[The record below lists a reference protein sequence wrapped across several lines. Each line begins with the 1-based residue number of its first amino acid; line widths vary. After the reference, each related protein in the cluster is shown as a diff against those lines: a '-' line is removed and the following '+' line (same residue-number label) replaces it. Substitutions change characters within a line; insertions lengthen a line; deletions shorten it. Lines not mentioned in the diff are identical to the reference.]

1 MLVNMLDNREQRDK
15 MMMALREAKS
25 MRAWRNLPLEK
36 RNALVIVVIF
46 LIGICFVLFA
56 VRREA
61 PPLVKL
67 WEHRHGDRPSWA
79 HDIAFTPDGKHIIT
93 AAQTIKIWRAE
104 DGKKVRSF
112 PINVKNSVRAISP
125 DGRWIATYKID
136 GTITIWKLPEGKIV
150 QTLKGDKGRSPD
162 LTFSPDGEFLA
173 ACSHDLGNVRVWKVD
188 DGKLLRT
195 LPLGANRVV
204 KLAVSPEGKF
214 LATITSHYPSQ
225 QFLSLWDLPSGRKL
239 WQENISQVSVG
250 RYYLLPITWVERFTF
265 SFAPNGEL
273 LVMAGMSL
281 KGYVVALRQ
290 VSDGKVRGQI
300 LLKGSIMVAGFTS
313 RDSSLFLVHE
323 GISRDLL
330 KPLRPRGMT
339 VPAFWVHSD
348 ILSCWQLKGTGLD
361 KLWEAK
367 NLLHGALVSSF
378 SFSPDGRLMGI
389 VTFGGRIKVYRLL
402 QVLQEAK

>member
-1 MLVNMLDNREQRDK
+1 MG
-15 MMMALREAKS
+15 
-25 MRAWRNLPLEK
+25 AWRNLPLEK
-36 RNALVIVVIF
+36 RNALVIAIIF

-56 VRREA
+56 FRREG

-67 WEHRHGDRPSWA
+67 WERQHGDQPGWA
-79 HDIAFTPDGKHIIT
+79 HDITFTPNGKHIVT
-93 AAQTIKIWRAE
+93 AAQTVKIWRVE
-104 DGKKVRSF
+104 DGQQVRSF
-112 PINVKNSVRAISP
+112 PINVKDSVRAISP

-136 GTITIWKLPEGKIV
+136 GTITVWKLPEGKPMK
-150 QTLKGDKGRSPD
+150 TLKGDKGQS
-162 LTFSPDGEFLA
+162 LHLAFSPESKFLA
-173 ACSHDLGNVRVWKVD
+173 TCSYDLGNIRLWEVD
-188 DGKLLRT
+188 DGKLLKT
-195 LPLGANRVV
+195 LPLGANKVI
-204 KLAVSPEGKF
+204 KLAVSPKGKF
-214 LATITSHYPSQ
+214 LAAITLHYPGQ

-250 RYYLLPITWVERFTF
+250 RYYLLPVTWVERFTF

-273 LVMAGMSL
+273 LVMAGIGL
-281 KGYVVALRQ
+281 KGYVVVLRQ

-300 LLKGSIMVAGFTS
+300 PLKGSIMVAGFNS

-330 KPLRPRGMT
+330 EPLRPSGMN

-348 ILSCWQLKGTGLD
+348 ILSCWQLKVTGLD

-367 NLLHGALVSSF
+367 NLASHPLLHGDPVSSF

-389 VTFGGRIKVYRLL
+389 ATFGGRIKVYRLL
-402 QVLQEAK
+402 QVSWGQNN